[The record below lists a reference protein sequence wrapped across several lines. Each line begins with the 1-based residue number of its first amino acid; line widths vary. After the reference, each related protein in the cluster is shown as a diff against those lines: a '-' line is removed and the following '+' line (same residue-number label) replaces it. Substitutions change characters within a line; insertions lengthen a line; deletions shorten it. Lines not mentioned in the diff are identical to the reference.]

1 MKYDYY
7 AKKLEALWLRRKWWI
22 LGVGVLVSASA
33 IVANIML
40 DTPESRIKKALI
52 EYHQAKGQT
61 VEIKDLSFRAV
72 SANLPDSIRL
82 SKHQSAGKRY
92 FDLAIKWVNL
102 ENSQMSKRFEDS
114 AVINYAQ
121 ADVIIKLL
129 ESRGKPDNTF
139 TRCFYKAF
147 VTTNSEQFTDTV
159 DVILNKELNV
169 VWPDKK

>member
-72 SANLPDSIRL
+72 SPAWPDSMLREYWYGRHDFFIKQARFNLGLYGPDSTARFHDSLDMVEAKAHSFDARIDSL
-82 SKHQSAGKRY
+82 SKTPATLTKCDY
-92 FDLAIKWVNL
+92 V
-102 ENSQMSKRFEDS
+102 
-114 AVINYAQ
+114 AVIKKQ
-121 ADVIIKLL
+121 
-129 ESRGKPDNTF
+129 
-139 TRCFYKAF
+139 
-147 VTTNSEQFTDTV
+147 SEQYTDTLSV
-159 DVILNKELNV
+159 VLNNSLFV
-169 VWPDKK
+169 VWPTF